1 MIVLIHGLGQSPDS
15 WKQTAAQLTIPQYN
29 TCPDFT
35 ELLQGQ
41 EATYPNLYTAFAAYC
56 AKQNAPLDLCGLSL
70 GGVLALNYAIEHPE
84 TVRSLVLIA
93 AQYNMPKNLLRFQNL
108 LFRFL
113 PKSAFR
119 QMGFEKA
126 DMIQLCKTMLD
137 LDFRASLKQVSCP
150 TLVVCGE
157 KDTANKTASTDLA
170 SLLPNAE
177 LRIISGAGHEV
188 NTEAPEQ
195 LAKVLQSFY
204 HTRTP
209 NPGSAPTPHS
219 TLLTPN

>member
-1 MIVLIHGLGQSPDS
+1 MIVFIQGLGQSPDS
-15 WKQTAAQLTIPQYN
+15 WKQTAAQLNFSQYN

-41 EATYPNLYTAFAAYC
+41 ESTYLNLYNAFSAYC
-56 AKQNAPLDLCGLSL
+56 SKQTAPLQLCGLSL

-84 TVRSLVLIA
+84 NVSSLVLIA

-137 LDFRASLKQVSCP
+137 LDFSASLKQIACP
-150 TLVVCGE
+150 TLVLCGE
-157 KDTANKTASTDLA
+157 KDTANKAASTDLA

-209 NPGSAPTPHS
+209 NPGSAPTSHS
-219 TLLTPN
+219 TLQTPN